1 MATHMSMPA
10 TRQPFAPLNNS
21 RLQNLTSLKNRQN
34 GTFFPYT
41 PYIMFLTRPAVS
53 SPVKR
58 KATSFESDNDDSENV
73 DPILFLSPK
82 RSKAQDGSSK
92 DPSAYIKPVNFY
104 LTKAAP
110 SSNDFSSIKNTPV
123 SPQRRPILPA
133 RSPAPKINTTIKS
146 TPLSAPAGRSPTRKR
161 IGILNR
167 RKTGSPFTRIEPP
180 KFSTPTPSGL
190 SFSIDAALSNT
201 ISSRKPITT
210 PTPVSLKDNAHLI
223 PTLHTAAPKESW
235 FFEIHEDTA
244 EELATN
250 LMEHSTCTLDISSDE
265 ESAQR
270 LRDDRGK
277 ENVPPMDDISQTRT
291 AITSSVD
298 VMEEQMSDLKARI
311 RARRSRDENAIEV
324 DRSPLGDLAAEDF
337 YAAGCDEKSI
347 FVILPDET
355 AEDEVPVP
363 EDALPVAEDVA
374 PLTSSFDFV
383 AEVKGKSP
391 VREQRVLD
399 IDALMRKDDEVAPK
413 AALLEPIERAEE
425 GFEVWESGSAKDE
438 EL

>member
-1 MATHMSMPA
+1 
-10 TRQPFAPLNNS
+10 
-21 RLQNLTSLKNRQN
+21 
-34 GTFFPYT
+34 
-41 PYIMFLTRPAVS
+41 
-53 SPVKR
+53 VKR

-110 SSNDFSSIKNTPV
+110 SSNDFSSIRNTPV

-161 IGILNR
+161 VGILNR

-190 SFSIDAALSNT
+190 SFSIDAALSST
-201 ISSRKPITT
+201 ISSRKPITTPT

-244 EELATN
+244 EELAPN

-291 AITSSVD
+291 ALSASVD
-298 VMEEQMSDLKARI
+298 VMEDSMSDLKARI
-311 RARRSRDENAIEV
+311 KARRSRDENAIEL

-355 AEDEVPVP
+355 PEDEVPVEETAP
-363 EDALPVAEDVA
+363 VTEDTA
-374 PLTSSFDFV
+374 PLTSSFNFV

-391 VREQRVLD
+391 VYESRALD
-399 IDALMRKDDEVAPK
+399 IDALMQKSEEEAPM
-413 AALLEPIERAEE
+413 AALLEPIEKAEE
-425 GFEVWESGSAKDE
+425 GFEVWDSGSAKDE